1 MNPRDL
7 NGDFDNF
14 EVLSTIPGT
23 QPPQMVSAAG
33 FSGQGKTTL
42 TVKLVA
48 ELKKRVFRVGT
59 IKHDVHGFD
68 PDHPEK
74 DSWRHKKAG
83 ASVTVV
89 TSPTQ
94 IGMVRDVDN
103 DHQPQ
108 ELIRFF
114 MGLDIVLVEG
124 FKRARLPKIEIFRP
138 EIKKEPA
145 CKDDKLH
152 MAVVSDSQLDWGV
165 PRFHT
170 EQIGEIVNFLFEK
183 LHLEKTKCLPICEV
197 SF

>member
-1 MNPRDL
+1 
-7 NGDFDNF
+7 
-14 EVLSTIPGT
+14 
-23 QPPQMVSAAG
+23 
-33 FSGQGKTTL
+33 
-42 TVKLVA
+42 
-48 ELKKRVFRVGT
+48 
-59 IKHDVHGFD
+59 
-68 PDHPEK
+68 
-74 DSWRHKKAG
+74 
-83 ASVTVV
+83 
-89 TSPTQ
+89 
-94 IGMVRDVDN
+94 MVRDVDN

-152 MAVVSDSQLDWGV
+152 MAVVIDSQLDWGV